1 VCDLHGLDHE
11 TAKYLLR
18 ALNIPTNNPIK
29 IIFGK
34 ASHCAR
40 RENVMKKIVDYFVK
54 THKLIVTTQKDGYY
68 QVKKSELLLSNSVVE
83 AQHS

>member
-1 VCDLHGLDHE
+1 
-11 TAKYLLR
+11 
-18 ALNIPTNNPIK
+18 
-29 IIFGK
+29 
-34 ASHCAR
+34 
-40 RENVMKKIVDYFVK
+40 MKKIVDYFVK